1 MVDLKT
7 RNSDLVVTSNKYVEA
22 VYAFTPN
29 EEKIIFCAIVA
40 ARKLTSVDQDTFVD
54 VFASDFGSL
63 VGIENREAYR
73 ALRRAAAK
81 LKTRFVI
88 FDEIDP
94 VSGKQ
99 SQLEIPLFTAL
110 RYVPD
115 AGVIRLRFTKEII
128 PHFMQ
133 LINGNFTQ
141 HEIGYL
147 SKLSSIYSIR
157 LYRFF
162 HKELWKNKPFYMELD
177 FLKEIF
183 QLENKYPNVK
193 DFRLRVIDTAL
204 KEINEST
211 DLTVSYEPVRQV
223 RKVIGF
229 TFHMQK
235 NPSVLV
241 DQIFAERLVT
251 QATEPKKGM
260 TDKQATVFA
269 NKLAND
275 LVFGSEFAAIGEE
288 NYQFCQRLKQELMQ
302 GEYVEKY
309 KIYLMQYGFLSTSF

>member
-1 MVDLKT
+1 
-7 RNSDLVVTSNKYVEA
+7 
-22 VYAFTPN
+22 
-29 EEKIIFCAIVA
+29 
-40 ARKLTSVDQDTFVD
+40 
-54 VFASDFGSL
+54 
-63 VGIENREAYR
+63 
-73 ALRRAAAK
+73 
-81 LKTRFVI
+81 
-88 FDEIDP
+88 
-94 VSGKQ
+94 
-99 SQLEIPLFTAL
+99 
-110 RYVPD
+110 
-115 AGVIRLRFTKEII
+115 
-128 PHFMQ
+128 
-133 LINGNFTQ
+133 
-141 HEIGYL
+141 
-147 SKLSSIYSIR
+147 
-157 LYRFF
+157 
-162 HKELWKNKPFYMELD
+162 MELD

-275 LVFGSEFAAIGEE
+275 LVFGSECAAIGEE

-309 KIYLMQYGFLSTSF
+309 KIYLMQYGFLSTSL